1 MTKSQL
7 FHEIKQSLEDN
18 ELTLQELQDW
28 ISDYQHT
35 SEIGGVDL
43 GSRDQE
49 PSPTPQD
56 SGDIFQSKFGKILT
70 ILGALVILIG
80 IVSFIS
86 LIWEDIPRIG
96 EIILTLGVGIGVF
109 SLANFLLSQQKL
121 QFIALS
127 LHVIPPFLIPFG
139 VQLTL
144 DEIFPS
150 NVSDS
155 AMFFTFAMIFSVMAL
170 LYGVVDYLYRKQWL
184 TFLAWIFGTMAY
196 SAFVSWMIVFT
207 DTARIWFDESF
218 RLVLIFPLIYT
229 GVVAGVL
236 YLLSPLKKGFFNKVV
251 TFLITGI
258 GLGSVLSFTAD
269 RPILDALY
277 VFVLLGVLAGVI
289 RLRSMP
295 AVVATLIM
303 SVGYI
308 FYLNSNY
315 FADVL
320 GWPIALIIIG
330 MSLLGAGYGFMQIK
344 QNL

>member
-35 SEIGGVDL
+35 SEIEGVDL
-43 GSRDQE
+43 GSRDQD
-49 PSPTPQD
+49 PSPTLQD

-96 EIILTLGVGIGVF
+96 EIALTLGVGIGVF
-109 SLANFLLSQQKL
+109 SGANFLLSQQKL
-121 QFIALS
+121 QFVALA
-127 LHVIPPFLIPFG
+127 LQVIPPFLIPFG
-139 VQLTL
+139 VTLTL
-144 DEIFPS
+144 DMLFPS
-150 NVSDS
+150 SASDS
-155 AMFFTFAMIFSVMAL
+155 SIAFTYCVIFSVMAL
-170 LYGVVDYLYRKQWL
+170 LYGTVDYLYRKQLL

-196 SAFVSWMIVFT
+196 SAFSSWLVIIT
-207 DTARIWFDESF
+207 DNSSIWFEEPF
-218 RLVLIFPLIYT
+218 RLAVIFPLIYT
-229 GVVAGVL
+229 GIMGGIL
-236 YLLSPLKKGFFNKVV
+236 YLLTPLQKNFFNKVLAFV
-251 TFLITGI
+251 ITGI

-277 VFVLLGVLAGVI
+277 VFVLLGVLTGVI
-289 RLRSMP
+289 RLRSIP

-303 SVGYI
+303 SVVYI

-315 FADVL
+315 FVDVL

-330 MSLLGAGYGFMQIK
+330 MSLLGVGYGFMQIK
-344 QNL
+344 QKL